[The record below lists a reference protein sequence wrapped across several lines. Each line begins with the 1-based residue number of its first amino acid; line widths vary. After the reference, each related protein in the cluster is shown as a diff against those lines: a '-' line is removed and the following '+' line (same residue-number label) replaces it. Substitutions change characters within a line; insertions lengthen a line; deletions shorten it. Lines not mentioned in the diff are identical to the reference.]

1 MANIIGM
8 DVDAVEQLSR
18 DLKTQAGEI
27 HSVISAVDR
36 LINQMQDIWKGQDS
50 VQFAGWWRDQHRPA
64 LDRARQA
71 IEGLGTSAHNN
82 AADQRSASSR

>member
-1 MANIIGM
+1 
-8 DVDAVEQLSR
+8 
-18 DLKTQAGEI
+18 
-27 HSVISAVDR
+27 
-36 LINQMQDIWKGQDS
+36 MQDIWKGQDS